1 MMASIRQ
8 LFNRWVFA
16 GSLLFGCFLVFIF
29 GIGILLMRP
38 AQEEPEA
45 LPALVQKIPASTATL
60 STQQPGFDSEGQAL
74 ADGINP
80 VPDSA
85 LPAPGEISIGTYVKI
100 SGTGGDGLRLRDVP
114 GLAGNVMTL
123 GEETEVFLVDNGP
136 RDVDGYTWWYLKGHY
151 DETRQGCGVV
161 DYLLIVENP

>member
-1 MMASIRQ
+1 MMAFIRQ

-16 GSLLFGCFLVFIF
+16 GSLLFACFLVFIF
-29 GIGILLMRP
+29 GMGILLMRP
-38 AQEEPEA
+38 AKEPEV

-60 STQQPGFDSEGQAL
+60 STQQPGSDSGGQAP
-74 ADGINP
+74 ADGDNP

-85 LPAPGEISIGTYVKI
+85 LPVPGEISIGTYVKI

-114 GLAGNVMTL
+114 GLAGNVLTL

-151 DETRQGCGVV
+151 DETRQGWGVV